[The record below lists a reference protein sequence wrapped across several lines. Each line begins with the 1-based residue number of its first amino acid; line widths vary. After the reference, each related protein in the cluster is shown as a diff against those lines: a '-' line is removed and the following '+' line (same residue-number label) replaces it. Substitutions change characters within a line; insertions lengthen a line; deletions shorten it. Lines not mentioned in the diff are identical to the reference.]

1 MANASVSRVVGERWP
16 RDGND
21 TDGRARQVRT
31 ERGRSSTA
39 SSRIVHLGGRSWA
52 TARPASAST
61 ARRWAQRRI
70 VDRAARV
77 HGPAH
82 SGRGRGRARARGE
95 MRYVYRYIQYTYY
108 IAIARDRGRFPRGTI
123 R

>member
-70 VDRAARV
+70 VDRAPRV
-77 HGPAH
+77 HGPRPTVAAAAAA
-82 SGRGRGRARARGE
+82 RARARGE
-95 MRYVYRYIQYTYY
+95 MRYVCI
-108 IAIARDRGRFPRGTI
+108 
-123 R
+123 

>member
-70 VDRAARV
+70 VDRAPHV
-77 HGPAH
+77 HGPRPTVAAAAAA
-82 SGRGRGRARARGE
+82 RARARGE
-95 MRYVYRYIQYTYY
+95 MRYVCI
-108 IAIARDRGRFPRGTI
+108 
-123 R
+123 